1 MSGLMTDRLVL
12 PRPKPARAFT
22 LIELLVVIAIIA
34 VLIALLLP
42 AVQAARE
49 AARRIQCTNN
59 IKQLA
64 LGCMN
69 YESSNQCF
77 PMQAQNSPTGG
88 NLGTASWIPGT
99 FQFTEQTALFNA
111 INFSVDML
119 SSNTPG
125 GWMNSTVALL
135 NIAVLQCP
143 SESRTQ
149 GQYQF
154 IATGQFYGM
163 SNYAGNYGGPG
174 PISLLSG
181 TIIPANNN
189 VFGTAP
195 VLSGTGT
202 SIPGANSYGGAVSSW
217 APVRIASITD
227 GTSNTG
233 LISERLLG
241 IPYPYPSPINKVGV
255 NNFNRCVIHS
265 KFSGAGL
272 NATQANVLA
281 MYQACSSAPGTQAVR
296 FCGSAEQWI
305 GAVPSWLVWQSYNH
319 FGTPNQFGCSNDGDS
334 AALPATYYV
343 TPLGSAPPG
352 SNHPG
357 GVNVAFSDGSVHFIK
372 NSVAPNTWWALGSRA
387 LGEVIGSD
395 QY

>member
-1 MSGLMTDRLVL
+1 MSGLMTERSLRSRRMRV
-12 PRPKPARAFT
+12 RAFT

-77 PMQAQNSPTGG
+77 PMQAQNQSTGG

-143 SESRTQ
+143 SESRNQ
-149 GQYQF
+149 GQYPF
-154 IATGQFYGM
+154 LALPGTFYGM
-163 SNYAGNYGGPG
+163 SNYCGNYGGPG
-174 PISLLSG
+174 MISMLSG

-189 VFGTAP
+189 EMGSATVPGTTTAGLNP
-195 VLSGTGT
+195 
-202 SIPGANSYGGAVSSW
+202 YGSVTW

-241 IPYPYPSPINKVGV
+241 IPYPYPSPISKVGI

-265 KFSGAGL
+265 KTTATGLGTGAVG
-272 NATQANVLA
+272 ALA
-281 MYQACSSAPGTQAVR
+281 MYQNCSSAPGTQAVR
-296 FCGSAEQWI
+296 YCGSAEQWI

-319 FGTPNQFGCSNDGDS
+319 FGTPNQFGCSNDSDS
-334 AALPATYYV
+334 SGLTASYYV

-357 GVNVAFSDGSVHFIK
+357 GVNVAFADGSIHFIK
-372 NSVAPNTWWALGSRA
+372 NTISPPTWWALGSRA
-387 LGEVIGSD
+387 LGEVVSSD
-395 QY
+395 SY

>member
-1 MSGLMTDRLVL
+1 MRV
-12 PRPKPARAFT
+12 RAFT

-135 NIAVLQCP
+135 NVAVLQCP

-149 GQYQF
+149 GQYPF

-189 VFGTAP
+189 VFGTAA

-202 SIPGANSYGGAVSSW
+202 STAGANSYGGAVSAW
-217 APVRIASITD
+217 APVRIASVTD

-241 IPYPYPSPINKVGV
+241 IPSPYPSPINKVGV
-255 NNFNRCVIHS
+255 ANYNRCVIHS
-265 KFSGAGL
+265 KFTAAGL

-281 MYQACSSAPGTQAVR
+281 MYQSCSSQPGTNPVR

-319 FGTPNQFGCSNDGDS
+319 FGTPNQFGCSNDSDS
-334 AALPATYYV
+334 SGLTASYYV

-387 LGEVIGSD
+387 LCEVIGSD

>member
-1 MSGLMTDRLVL
+1 MRV
-12 PRPKPARAFT
+12 RAFT

-77 PMQAQNSPTGG
+77 PMQAQNQSTGG

-99 FQFTEQTALFNA
+99 FQFTEQLPLFNA
-111 INFSVDML
+111 LNFSVDML

-125 GWMNSTVALL
+125 GWMNSTVALTK
-135 NIAVLQCP
+135 IAVLQCP
-143 SESRTQ
+143 SESRSQ
-149 GQYQF
+149 GQYPF
-154 IATGQFYGM
+154 LAIPGTFYGM
-163 SNYAGNYGGPG
+163 GNYCGNYGGPG
-174 PISLLSG
+174 PIQLLSG

-189 VFGTAP
+189 EFGSAPLPFTTTAGP
-195 VLSGTGT
+195 
-202 SIPGANSYGGAVSSW
+202 NSYGSVNW

-233 LISERLLG
+233 LVSERLLG
-241 IPYPYPSPINKVGV
+241 IPSPYPSPINAVGV
-255 NNFNRCVIHS
+255 NNFNRCSIHS
-265 KFSGAGL
+265 KTTAAGL
-272 NATQANVLA
+272 NAGPANTLT
-281 MYQACSSAPGTQAVR
+281 MYQACSSAPGTQGVR
-296 FCGSAEQWI
+296 YCGSAEQWL
-305 GAVPSWLVWQSYNH
+305 GAVPSWLMWQSYNH
-319 FGTPNQFGCSNDGDS
+319 FGTPNQFNCTNDADTYVTLAS
-334 AALPATYYV
+334 YYV

-357 GVNVAFSDGSVHFIK
+357 GVNVGFADGSVHFIK
-372 NSVAPNTWWALGSRA
+372 NSISAPTWWALGSRA
-387 LGEVIGSD
+387 LGEVVSSD